1 MNKDNKISEEI
12 EMTMQL
18 MLIYL
23 KGHKMIN
30 KYTPFPNSNKAV
42 FLKTALYKYS
52 KMATP
57 KKLTSFIDLT
67 R

>member
-1 MNKDNKISEEI
+1 
-12 EMTMQL
+12 MTMQL
-18 MLIYL
+18 VLIYL

-52 KMATP
+52 KMETP